1 MVDAEP
7 SRFLEEIDDQYL
19 HYLTAKEPEPSV
31 NRFLDAGLFD
41 DAPKGIRF
49 QKPIQRKK
57 KERDLIKKKQLEIP
71 KKLKKVSET
80 TSASSNSNLFDGNIT
95 VGNIVEHNRFGK
107 GKILALEGK
116 GPNKKAEIQFGT
128 VGKKKLLLQFA
139 KLKVI
144 G

>member
-1 MVDAEP
+1 MLI
-7 SRFLEEIDDQYL
+7 FLEMPL
-19 HYLTAKEPEPSV
+19 K
-31 NRFLDAGLFD
+31 RFVF
-41 DAPKGIRF
+41 KNQF
-49 QKPIQRKK
+49 KK
-57 KERDLIKKKQLEIP
+57 KRQEFVQKKTAAEQLISKG
-71 KKLKKVSET
+71 KLKKVSET
-80 TSASSNSNLFDGNIT
+80 ATNTNLFSSEII

-107 GKILALEGK
+107 GEVLALEGK